1 MKPPRR
7 ADRTPAS
14 AARCTAVAAAAFP
27 RSYVDAR
34 PRARG
39 RRARVR
45 GLPGCGYVL
54 DVVVDVLYICRAA
67 HRSPVH
73 VAHVIPRQIGLCY
86 VPTVYEKV
94 KVTHALLS
102 VSRHRLYL

>member
-67 HRSPVH
+67 HPGRRCMSRTSSLDKS
-73 VAHVIPRQIGLCY
+73 AF
-86 VPTVYEKV
+86 
-94 KVTHALLS
+94 VT
-102 VSRHRLYL
+102 YLRYTKKLK

>member
-14 AARCTAVAAAAFP
+14 AARCTAVAAAAFL

-54 DVVVDVLYICRAA
+54 DVDVLYVAPRIVAGACRAR
-67 HRSPVH
+67 HPSTNRP
-73 VAHVIPRQIGLCY
+73 
-86 VPTVYEKV
+86 
-94 KVTHALLS
+94 LLRTYGIRKS
-102 VSRHRLYL
+102 

>member
-54 DVVVDVLYICRAA
+54 DVVVDVLVY
-67 HRSPVH
+67 VY
-73 VAHVIPRQIGLCY
+73 VAPRIGRRCMSRTSSLD
-86 VPTVYEKV
+86 KSAF
-94 KVTHALLS
+94 VT
-102 VSRHRLYL
+102 YLRYTKKLK

>member
-45 GLPGCGYVL
+45 GLPGFGYVL
-54 DVVVDVLYICRAA
+54 DVDVLYVVSRRASVAGACRAR
-67 HRSPVH
+67 HPSTNRP
-73 VAHVIPRQIGLCY
+73 
-86 VPTVYEKV
+86 
-94 KVTHALLS
+94 LLRTYGIRKS
-102 VSRHRLYL
+102 

>member
-27 RSYVDAR
+27 RSYVDVR

-45 GLPGCGYVL
+45 GLPGCGYYADTCSTLSLTCCIYVAPRIGRRCMSRTSSL
-54 DVVVDVLYICRAA
+54 DKSAF
-67 HRSPVH
+67 
-73 VAHVIPRQIGLCY
+73 
-86 VPTVYEKV
+86 
-94 KVTHALLS
+94 VT
-102 VSRHRLYL
+102 YLRYTKKLK